1 MPNVTLPNLLAFGTD
16 VFRLCLWLVL
26 LAAIFVP
33 LERLF
38 ALRPSRV
45 FRKAIWADLG
55 YYFLS
60 SLLPGLVLALPLA
73 VLAAGAQRLM
83 PAGLHEAVVTAPL
96 WLRIPAALVI
106 GEIGAY
112 WGHRWTHEIPF
123 LWRFHEVHHEAEHMD
138 WLVNTRAHPI
148 DMVFV
153 RLCTLAPLYVV
164 GLGGPA
170 GAGGSLVPTAM
181 ILIGVIWGFFIH
193 ANVRW
198 RFGRA
203 EILLATPAFH
213 HWHHTLSGPIN
224 RNYAPMFPILDKVFG
239 TLHLPR
245 GEWPDEYGVLGETE
259 AAATKAANERAR
271 REAAGLPAS

>member
-1 MPNVTLPNLLAFGTD
+1 MHGISQATLIGFAVD
-16 VFRLCLWLVL
+16 VGRLCVWLAL

-33 LERLF
+33 LERFF
-38 ALRPSRV
+38 ALHPHKV
-45 FRKAIWADLG
+45 FRKAIWADVG

-60 SLLPGLVLALPLA
+60 SLLPGLLLAVPLAL
-73 VLAAGAQRLM
+73 LAAGAQRLM
-83 PAGLHEAVVTAPL
+83 PDGVYQAIATAPL
-96 WLRIPAALVI
+96 WVRIPAALVV

-112 WGHRWTHEIPF
+112 WGHRWTHEVPF

-138 WLVNTRAHPI
+138 WLVNTRAHPV
-148 DMVFV
+148 DMVFT
-153 RLCTLAPLYVV
+153 RLCTLAPLYVF

-170 GAGGSLVPTAM
+170 GTGGSLVPAIM
-181 ILIGVIWGFFIH
+181 VIIGVAWGFFIH

-203 EILLATPAFH
+203 EHVIATPAFH

-224 RNYAPMFPILDKVFG
+224 RNYAPMFPVLDRVFG

-245 GEWPDEYGVLGETE
+245 GEWPGEYGVLNAED
-259 AAATKAANERAR
+259 AAATKAANAAAR
-271 REAAGLPAS
+271 SPAS

>member
-1 MPNVTLPNLLAFGTD
+1 MSLFSSATLISFGTD
-16 VFRLCLWLVL
+16 VLRLCAWLVL

-33 LERLF
+33 LEHLF
-38 ALRPSRV
+38 ALRPSKV
-45 FRKAIWADLG
+45 FRKSVAADLG

-60 SLLPGLVLALPLA
+60 SLLPSVILAIPLA
-73 VLAAGAQRLM
+73 FVAASAQRLM
-83 PAGLHEAVVTAPL
+83 PEAAYHAVATAPL
-96 WLRIPAALVI
+96 WVRIPAALVV

-112 WGHRWTHEIPF
+112 WGHRWTHEVPL

-148 DMVFV
+148 DMVFT
-153 RLCTLAPLYVV
+153 RLCTLAPLYVF

-170 GAGGSLVPTAM
+170 GTGGTLVPTLMVIIGAM
-181 ILIGVIWGFFIH
+181 WGFFIH

-203 EILLATPAFH
+203 EIVIATPAFH

-224 RNYAPMFPILDKVFG
+224 RNYAPMFPILDKLFG
-239 TLHLPR
+239 TLHLPHDQ
-245 GEWPDEYGVLGETE
+245 WPDEYGVLTPE
-259 AAATKAANERAR
+259 AAKAQMQAN
-271 REAAGLPAS
+271 AALKSPAI